1 MPCFVQRGTLP
12 VQSRC
17 RWPCRWLKDLN
28 TQDTTLASTR
38 LTQGTCRLDSCLSFE
53 YKSQIFYIKPVDIQ
67 IWKVEE
73 TILVIWV
80 VNFDVT
86 GNGTQVSSVDKRT
99 FRHGPELNAFN
110 ANLANDVNYSIVR
123 QGRVASGAVHT
134 GQCSSKIVFNASNSC
149 VLEELCRRRHAKFAN
164 IVVVAQLGPRAL
176 ALSCPVG
183 PRLFKTRMAEAKPR
197 LWLVAWL
204 L

>member
-1 MPCFVQRGTLP
+1 M
-12 VQSRC
+12 
-17 RWPCRWLKDLN
+17 
-28 TQDTTLASTR
+28 
-38 LTQGTCRLDSCLSFE
+38 
-53 YKSQIFYIKPVDIQ
+53 
-67 IWKVEE
+67 E
-73 TILVIWV
+73 TILVIRV

-99 FRHGPELNAFN
+99 SRHGPELNAFN

-134 GQCSSKIVFNASNSC
+134 GQCSSKNVFNASNTSSC
-149 VLEELCRRRHAKFAN
+149 VLEELCRRRHATFAN